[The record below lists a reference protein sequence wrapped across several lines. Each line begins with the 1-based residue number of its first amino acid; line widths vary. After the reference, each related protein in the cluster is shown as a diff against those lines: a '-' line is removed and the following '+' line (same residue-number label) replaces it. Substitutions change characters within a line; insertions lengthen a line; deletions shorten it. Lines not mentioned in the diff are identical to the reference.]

1 MKASKILKTIFSILF
16 NFLFFILPFLAVI
29 LANYNLFDCKIFE
42 IDFCS
47 SLLQY
52 FGFEKILLFL
62 VLGILITTFSLLSN
76 IFENVVSTIFSILS
90 SILIL
95 VFIVMILNFGKIEME
110 MENFYGID
118 RIKILVN
125 YEIIFL
131 LLVLSIIVDIIRKIL
146 NFFMK

>member
-62 VLGILITTFSLLSN
+62 VLGILITTFSLLSH
-76 IFENVVSTIFSILS
+76 IFENTLSNLFSLIS
-90 SILIL
+90 SIFVL
-95 VFIVMILNFGKIEME
+95 VFIVMILNFGKIEIE
-110 MENFYGID
+110 MENFYGME

-146 NFFMK
+146 IFFMK

>member
-1 MKASKILKTIFSILF
+1 MKASKIIKTFFSFFF

-29 LANYNLFDCKIFE
+29 LVNYNILNCKIFE
-42 IDFCS
+42 LDFCS

-76 IFENVVSTIFSILS
+76 ILENVFSNVFSIIS
-90 SILIL
+90 SVLIL
-95 VFIVMILNFGKIEME
+95 VIMAMILNFGKLEIEME
-110 MENFYGID
+110 SFYGID

-125 YEIIFL
+125 YEVIFL
-131 LLVLSIIVDIIRKIL
+131 LLILSIIVDIIRKIL
-146 NFFMK
+146 IFFMK